1 MKTRLPSRLQ
11 SRLLSMLTRFPPVR
25 WFRALEDGVFRLAS
39 EAEYRLKI
47 TPRTTKIVPNTFDR
61 RIVRLFLIVV
71 PVLISTIWV
80 DGRPMRARVLFV
92 ILVLAALALAFIFV
106 ADAFPGQRGST
117 SRPSPTKRPPP
128 AKRPSPRPP
137 ARRP

>member
-1 MKTRLPSRLQ
+1 MKATLRALF
-11 SRLLSMLTRFPPVR
+11 TRFPPVR
-25 WFRALEDGVFRLAS
+25 WFRALEDRVFWLAS

-61 RIVRLFLIVV
+61 RMVRLFLIVL
-71 PVLISTIWV
+71 PVLVSTIAV

-92 ILVLAALALAFIFV
+92 ILVLTALALAFIFV
-106 ADAFPGQRGST
+106 ADAFPGRRSAPP
-117 SRPSPTKRPPP
+117 PSPPRPPIKRPPT
-128 AKRPSPRPP
+128 ARPP

>member
-1 MKTRLPSRLQ
+1 MNAKFGATLR
-11 SRLLSMLTRFPPVR
+11 SMLTRFPPVR
-25 WFRALEDGVFRLAS
+25 WFRALEDRVFRLAS

-61 RIVRLFLIVV
+61 RMVRLFLIVM
-71 PVLISTIWV
+71 PVLVSTIAV

-106 ADAFPGQRGST
+106 ADAFPGRRSAPPPPPP
-117 SRPSPTKRPPP
+117 RPP
-128 AKRPSPRPP
+128 AKRPPTARPP

>member
-1 MKTRLPSRLQ
+1 MNLKLQ
-11 SRLLSMLTRFPPVR
+11 SMLNRFPPVR

-47 TPRTTKIVPNTFDR
+47 TPRNTKIIPNTFDR

-80 DGRPMRARVLFV
+80 DGRPMRARVLFA
-92 ILVLAALALAFIFV
+92 ILVLAGLALAFIFV
-106 ADAFPGQRGST
+106 ADAFPSKRS
-117 SRPSPTKRPPP
+117 SPPR
-128 AKRPSPRPP
+128 SPV
-137 ARRP
+137 RRK

>member
-1 MKTRLPSRLQ
+1 MKTKFGATLRSII
-11 SRLLSMLTRFPPVR
+11 TRFPPVR

-61 RIVRLFLIVV
+61 RMVRLFLIVM
-71 PVLISTIWV
+71 PVLVSTIAV
-80 DGRPMRARVLFV
+80 NGRPMRARVLFV
-92 ILVLAALALAFIFV
+92 ILVLAALALSFIFV
-106 ADAFPGQRGST
+106 ADAFPGRRSAPPPPP
-117 SRPSPTKRPPP
+117 RPPAKHPPPKRPPT
-128 AKRPSPRPP
+128 SRPP

>member
-1 MKTRLPSRLQ
+1 MNARLR
-11 SRLLSMLTRFPPVR
+11 SMLTRFPPVR

-39 EAEYRLKI
+39 EAEYRLAI
-47 TPRTTKIVPNTFDR
+47 TPRATKLVPNTFDR

-71 PVLISTIWV
+71 PVLISTIFV
-80 DGRPMRARVLFV
+80 DGRPMRARVLFA

-106 ADAFPGQRGST
+106 ADAFPTRRSLPPRPPT
-117 SRPSPTKRPPP
+117 SRPSTPAPANKRPPS
-128 AKRPSPRPP
+128 ARPP

>member
-1 MKTRLPSRLQ
+1 MKAKFSAALR
-11 SRLLSMLTRFPPVR
+11 SMITRFPPVR
-25 WFRALEDGVFRLAS
+25 WFRALEDRVFRLAS

-61 RIVRLFLIVV
+61 RMVRLFLIVM
-71 PVLISTIWV
+71 PVLVSTIAV

-106 ADAFPGQRGST
+106 ADAFPGRRSAPPPPP
-117 SRPSPTKRPPP
+117 RPP
-128 AKRPSPRPP
+128 AKRPPTSRPP